1 MQNNKAAGRQLPP
14 RTKKT
19 PQARAFSDLS
29 AVKFFQLVIDGK
41 VIDMFFIYICFI
53 NIIIHFLIPKRFGK
67 LFA

>member
-19 PQARAFSDLS
+19 PQGRAFSDLR
-29 AVKFFQLVIDGK
+29 AIRFYQLVIDGK
-41 VIDMFFIYICFI
+41 VIDIFFIYICFI
-53 NIIIHFLIPKRFGK
+53 NIIIRFLILQRFGK

>member
-1 MQNNKAAGRQLPP
+1 MQSNKVAGRQLPP

-19 PQARAFSDLS
+19 PQARAFSDLR
-29 AVKFFQLVIDGK
+29 AIRFYQLVIDGK

-53 NIIIHFLIPKRFGK
+53 NIIIRFLISKRFGK